1 MKQFKE
7 EVSLLLEKHVGE
19 MMDLQEIRESVEV
32 PKYAEKGDVAFP
44 CFKLAKSMRKN
55 PAIIAKELSEM
66 ITDDR
71 FDIVA
76 ENAYLNFFVKKERLA
91 EIVVGSILEEGEAYG
106 ATNVGENKT
115 MIVEYSSAN
124 ISKELHFGHIRGI
137 MIGSSLY
144 KLAKFLG
151 YNAVAV
157 NHLGDYGI
165 NFGKIITAYKHWGD
179 DKDIEERGVR
189 ALLDL
194 YVKFEKFSKRDEKF
208 MEEARQWFHKLEV
221 EKDQEAY
228 DLWSWF
234 KEISLAEY
242 NRVYDMLGATFDS
255 YDGEAF
261 YSDKMPA
268 VHKELVEKDLLF
280 YEDGMEL
287 IDMSDYNLTNVIVT
301 TSAGTS
307 LYITRDIACAIYR
320 KNHYDFYKN
329 LYVVGSE
336 QRLHFQQLRAILHK
350 MGRQWWDDCV
360 HVDHGLI
367 MLKDGKLSSREGG
380 VIFLE
385 DVIQMAV
392 QKTLELIDQK
402 NPGLEDK
409 EEVARQVGLGAI
421 AYKELSTSR
430 IKDYIFDWDEA
441 LSFEG
446 ETGPYLQYANVR
458 AHSLLE
464 RGEADLKDID
474 YSHLTEEAS
483 SLLIRELSSFD
494 EVLETALEKHEPAI
508 LSRYL
513 MGVAKLFNRFY
524 QQVSVITE
532 DEEATRAKLALV
544 KAVSQVLENGMKL
557 INMEAPKKM

>member
-1 MKQFKE
+1 
-7 EVSLLLEKHVGE
+7 
-19 MMDLQEIRESVEV
+19 
-32 PKYAEKGDVAFP
+32 
-44 CFKLAKSMRKN
+44 
-55 PAIIAKELSEM
+55 
-66 ITDDR
+66 
-71 FDIVA
+71 
-76 ENAYLNFFVKKERLA
+76 
-91 EIVVGSILEEGEAYG
+91 
-106 ATNVGENKT
+106 
-115 MIVEYSSAN
+115 
-124 ISKELHFGHIRGI
+124 
-137 MIGSSLY
+137 
-144 KLAKFLG
+144 
-151 YNAVAV
+151 
-157 NHLGDYGI
+157 
-165 NFGKIITAYKHWGD
+165 
-179 DKDIEERGVR
+179 
-189 ALLDL
+189 
-194 YVKFEKFSKRDEKF
+194 
-208 MEEARQWFHKLEV
+208 
-221 EKDQEAY
+221 
-228 DLWSWF
+228 
-234 KEISLAEY
+234 
-242 NRVYDMLGATFDS
+242 
-255 YDGEAF
+255 
-261 YSDKMPA
+261 
-268 VHKELVEKDLLF
+268 
-280 YEDGMEL
+280 
-287 IDMSDYNLTNVIVT
+287 
-301 TSAGTS
+301 
-307 LYITRDIACAIYR
+307 
-320 KNHYDFYKN
+320 
-329 LYVVGSE
+329 
-336 QRLHFQQLRAILHK
+336 

>member
-7 EVSLLLEKHVGE
+7 EVALLLEKYLGDAMSPE
-19 MMDLQEIRESVEV
+19 EIREAIEV

-55 PAIIAKELSEM
+55 PALIAKELAET
-66 ITDDR
+66 IEDER
-71 FDIVA
+71 FDVVC
-76 ENAYLNFFVKKERLA
+76 ENAYLNFFVKKERFA
-91 EIVVGSILEEGEAYG
+91 RIVVSTILEEGEYYG
-106 ATNVGENKT
+106 ASDIGKDKT
-115 MIVEYSSAN
+115 MLVEYSSAN

-137 MIGSSLY
+137 MIGSALY
-144 KLAKFLG
+144 KLSKFLG
-151 YNAVAV
+151 YNAVAI

-194 YVKFEKFSKRDEKF
+194 YVKFEKFSKRDEKY

-221 EKDQEAY
+221 ENDQEAY

-234 KEISLAEY
+234 KKISLEEY
-242 NRVYDMLGATFDS
+242 NRVYAMLGAEFDS
-255 YDGEAF
+255 FDGEAF

-268 VHKELVEKDLLF
+268 VHKELEEKNLLF

-287 IDMSDYNLTNVIVT
+287 IDLSDYNLTNVIVT

-320 KNHYDFYKN
+320 KNHYDFYQN
-329 LYVVGSE
+329 VYVVGSE

-350 MGRQWWDDCV
+350 MGHEWWERCI

-385 DVIQMAV
+385 DVIKMAL

-402 NPGLEDK
+402 NPNLEDK
-409 EEVARQVGLGAI
+409 EVVAKQVGLGAI

-464 RGEADLKDID
+464 RGDVALRDID
-474 YSHLTEEAS
+474 YSLLTEEAS
-483 SLLIRELSSFD
+483 VLLIRELSSFD
-494 EVLETALEKHEPAI
+494 EVLESALEKFEPAI

-513 MGVAKLFNRFY
+513 MSIAKLFNKFY

-532 DEEATRAKLALV
+532 DKEATKAKLALV
-544 KAVSQVLENGMKL
+544 KATSQVLENGMKL

>member
-55 PAIIAKELSEM
+55 PAIIAKELSET

>member
-44 CFKLAKSMRKN
+44 CFKLAKSMRKS
-55 PAIIAKELSEM
+55 PAMIAKELSET

-532 DEEATRAKLALV
+532 DKEATRAKLALV

>member
-55 PAIIAKELSEM
+55 PAMIAKELSET